1 MNPSP
6 HVESEPPP
14 LLSQRLAPLF
24 KQGFFRPLA
33 RPSAPVYVDFI
44 DRFEARS
51 NEDGQLSHEETLAL
65 IRDTLLLNP
74 SAELDIDEGGD
85 TQDVR
90 LKAGKLFNNLLQAQW
105 LQQRRVSIDERWVTL
120 SPQVRPLIRSLREV
134 AQDDV
139 AELKDFAATIRSI
152 CETLLAEGALD
163 PHRRNPEE
171 LRQVIKEITDRV
183 LHAGDQMLAL
193 ESLVLKYEGQQRESK
208 SAGETLDRLLVEF
221 HEGDHMICY
230 DTLQKGGLLPKLKQ
244 ARLVV
249 QDAISNPFL
258 KEHLAKAIAAHK
270 GLEETAAYGEAE
282 QTLSRLDRELGGLPS
297 KQRIVDGRVADFSRL
312 SAQRYRYQT
321 EIRGRRPEQVK
332 EYLQA
337 AAEKYAGLSFAD
349 LAKEPGMRLLSPEVE
364 VYFGRASLYRRA
376 RNTKLPVDLT
386 MTDAPRLGDP
396 FDVQELIRRRN
407 RTAITPQRAA
417 RLIEARLPNVGDKI
431 STGDFHLA
439 SEDDDF
445 LDLLA
450 VLSFHRANSKG
461 RMLRWRIHS
470 SRKELGLHPEKI
482 PLDSQ
487 AGRLIERITIERLA

>member
-1 MNPSP
+1 M
-6 HVESEPPP
+6 
-14 LLSQRLAPLF
+14 
-24 KQGFFRPLA
+24 
-33 RPSAPVYVDFI
+33 
-44 DRFEARS
+44 
-51 NEDGQLSHEETLAL
+51 
-65 IRDTLLLNP
+65 
-74 SAELDIDEGGD
+74 
-85 TQDVR
+85 
-90 LKAGKLFNNLLQAQW
+90 
-105 LQQRRVSIDERWVTL
+105 
-120 SPQVRPLIRSLREV
+120 
-134 AQDDV
+134 
-139 AELKDFAATIRSI
+139 
-152 CETLLAEGALD
+152 
-163 PHRRNPEE
+163 
-171 LRQVIKEITDRV
+171 
-183 LHAGDQMLAL
+183 
-193 ESLVLKYEGQQRESK
+193 LKYEGQQRESK

-417 RLIEARLPNVGDKI
+417 RLIEARLPNVC
-431 STGDFHLA
+431 
-439 SEDDDF
+439 
-445 LDLLA
+445 LLYTSDA
-450 VLSFHRANSKG
+450 AD
-461 RMLRWRIHS
+461 
-470 SRKELGLHPEKI
+470 E
-482 PLDSQ
+482 
-487 AGRLIERITIERLA
+487 